1 MKREKQTMKTKISAG
16 NNKLGTIANI
26 SLTPG
31 KTCSPEACK
40 TCLTGGCYA
49 MKSYRMY
56 KTVRAAWDNNTE
68 LALTALDVME
78 GDLMSYFSSVNAP
91 RFFRVHVGGDFVS
104 HAYAEMWAR
113 VAAANPRTNFLAFTK
128 QWDMIRGIEFPENF
142 SMVLS
147 SWPGTTIPED
157 LRELYSV
164 AWLDDGSEDVP
175 ADAIECPGNC
185 ATCGVC
191 WALAKRGLDVKFAK
205 H

>member
-1 MKREKQTMKTKISAG
+1 MKTKVSNG
-16 NNKLGTIANI
+16 NSKLGTIANM

-56 KTVRAAWDNNTE
+56 KSVRAAWDNNTE

-78 GDLMSYFSSVNAP
+78 RDLMNYFSSMNAP
-91 RFFRVHVGGDFVS
+91 RFFRIHVGGDFVTRE
-104 HAYAEMWAR
+104 YAEMWAR
-113 VAAANPRTNFLAFTK
+113 VAASNPGTNFLAFTK

-157 LRELYSV
+157 LRRLYSV
-164 AWLDDGSEDVP
+164 AWLDDGSEEIP

-185 ATCGVC
+185 STCGVC

>member
-1 MKREKQTMKTKISAG
+1 MKKEKQTMKTKISAG

-31 KTCSPEACK
+31 RTCSPEACK

-56 KTVRAAWDNNTE
+56 KNVRAAWDNNTE

-78 GDLMSYFSSVNAP
+78 GDLMRYFSGVNAP

-104 HAYAEMWAR
+104 REYAEMWAR
-113 VAAANPRTNFLAFTK
+113 VAVANPNTNFLAFTK
-128 QWDMIRGIEFPENF
+128 QWNMIRGIEFPANF

-164 AWLDDGSEDVP
+164 AWLDDGSEEVP
-175 ADAIECPGNC
+175 ADAVECPGNC

-191 WALAKRGLDVKFAK
+191 WSLAKRHLDVKFAK

>member
-1 MKREKQTMKTKISAG
+1 MKKGNNMQTKISAG

-31 KTCSPEACK
+31 RTCSAEACK

-56 KTVRAAWDNNTE
+56 KNVRTAWDANTN

-78 GDLMSYFSSVNAP
+78 ADLMASFGAVTAP
-91 RFFRVHVGGDFVS
+91 RFFRIHVGGDFVS
-104 HAYAEMWAR
+104 REYAAMWAR
-113 VAAANPRTNFLAFTK
+113 VASANPNTNFLAFTK
-128 QWDMIRGIEFPENF
+128 QWDMVRGIEFPANF
-142 SMVLS
+142 SLVLS
-147 SWPGTTIPED
+147 SWPGTEIPAD

-175 ADAIECPGNC
+175 EDAIECPGNC

-191 WALAKRGLDVKFAK
+191 WSLAKRHLDVKFAK